1 MIARIF
7 ADGLKRCF
15 QGLLKLVVQHQDK
28 PKIIRLR
35 NQFVPIDPRS
45 WDATM
50 DMTVNIALG
59 RGSDEQRMAFLMQI
73 IAQQKEV
80 IQLYGPY
87 NPLVDLVQLR
97 DALAEVTQLAGFQD
111 PAQFW
116 KEINPE
122 EVAAFMEQMSQN
134 KPQDPAAMLAE
145 VEAEKIKADIIIQ
158 AAKQELDRQKAMAQ
172 ADLERDKLVVDAML
186 KAIEIQAKYGAQVDM
201 AMIKGEIDRQREEI
215 RAMFSAAQAQAVAP
229 QPAEPMQM
237 PMGIPMG
244 M

>member
-1 MIARIF
+1 
-7 ADGLKRCF
+7 
-15 QGLLKLVVQHQDK
+15 
-28 PKIIRLR
+28 
-35 NQFVPIDPRS
+35 
-45 WDATM
+45 
-50 DMTVNIALG
+50 
-59 RGSDEQRMAFLMQI
+59 
-73 IAQQKEV
+73 
-80 IQLYGPY
+80 
-87 NPLVDLVQLR
+87 
-97 DALAEVTQLAGFQD
+97 
-111 PAQFW
+111 
-116 KEINPE
+116 
-122 EVAAFMEQMSQN
+122 
-134 KPQDPAAMLAE
+134 MLAE

-172 ADLERDKLVVDAML
+172 ADLERDKLVIDAML